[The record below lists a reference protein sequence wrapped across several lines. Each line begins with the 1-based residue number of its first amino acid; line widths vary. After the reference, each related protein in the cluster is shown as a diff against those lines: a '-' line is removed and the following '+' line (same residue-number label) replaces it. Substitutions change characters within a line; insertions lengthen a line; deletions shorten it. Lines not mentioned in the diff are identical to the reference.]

1 MTEDTPPDST
11 PDIRGWLSQ
20 QEAARAYGVTAR
32 TIRRRIA
39 RGEVRAVPVVS
50 EHGPGWAVEPPPDYA
65 HGGPGAGAGAPGDV
79 LPVSLDAAG
88 LLALL
93 QQQAA
98 TIAQL
103 TNTNAVL
110 VEQIRTL
117 QDRAALAAGAP
128 VEAPPPALALAPGPR
143 ADKQRENN
151 APTRPW
157 WQFWRR

>member
-11 PDIRGWLSQ
+11 LDIRGWLSQ

-32 TIRRRIA
+32 TIRRRIT
-39 RGEVRAVPVVS
+39 RGEVRAVPVVT

-65 HGGPGAGAGAPGDV
+65 PGGAGAGAETP
-79 LPVSLDAAG
+79 PVPLDAAG
-88 LLALL
+88 LLSLL

-103 TNTNAVL
+103 TSTNAAL
-110 VEQIRTL
+110 VEQLRTW
-117 QDRAALAAGAP
+117 QDRPALTPGPVEQTPPALAAGSDTETQNHP
-128 VEAPPPALALAPGPR
+128 
-143 ADKQRENN
+143 
-151 APTRPW
+151 RPW